1 LTNERTKV
9 ISFFLPFLLGGAY
22 FSMVAV
28 TQLRQLPSEICGSL
42 DYLYAIT
49 LAFQDMG
56 LACGIGGLLTVS
68 ICEKLAPA
76 FAKVRCKAKRE

>member
-9 ISFFLPFLLGGAY
+9 ISFFLPFLIGGTY

-28 TQLRQLPSEICGSL
+28 THLRQLPSEICGSI
-42 DYLYAIT
+42 DYMYAIT

-56 LACGIGGLLTVS
+56 LTCGISGLLALS
-68 ICEKLAPA
+68 IYEKLAPA